1 MLSATTNT
9 ATEASWSQ
17 VLSQKRIKNFITPEK
32 VEIKALVSDTL
43 KINRCS
49 SCKSVCS
56 GFECKSCFLKR
67 QRECADCKKNFSAV
81 MQDGSIKPRCKDCHT
96 KFITKNM
103 KSCSGCKKSIQGTL
117 KDGKKVDKCVDCYK
131 AGFNYCP
138 CGSRTYKEN
147 KLCSPCYKEQLK
159 MEQEH
164 LEEQSRQQEEKR
176 LAELLLTK
184 VEEEKKKANILDG
197 YFISKCQKCKK
208 KSKGNFKICI
218 KCKEKNV

>member
-1 MLSATTNT
+1 MISAVTNT
-9 ATEASWSQ
+9 ATEASWTQ
-17 VLSQKRIKNFITPEK
+17 VLSKKRIKKNFTSDKLEMKP
-32 VEIKALVSDTL
+32 LVSETI
-43 KINRCS
+43 KIKRCS
-49 SCKSVCS
+49 SCNSVCS

-67 QRECADCKKNFSAV
+67 QRECTDCKKNFSAV
-81 MQDGSIKPRCKDCHT
+81 MQDGSIKPLCKNCHT
-96 KFITKNM
+96 KFMDKNM
-103 KSCSGCKKSIQGTL
+103 KSCSVCKKLIKETL
-117 KDGKKVDKCVDCYK
+117 KVGKTVVKCIDCYK
-131 AGFNYCP
+131 ASFNYCP

-159 MEQEH
+159 IEQEH
-164 LEEQSRQQEEKR
+164 LEEQARQQEENR

>member
-1 MLSATTNT
+1 MTIIKSPFRLSLFGGSSDYKEFYEKHGSLIIGTTINKYNYICIRT
-9 ATEASWSQ
+9 RPNIMSKKSVITYSKLEEVISFDEITNP
-17 VLSQKRIKNFITPEK
+17 LIKE
-32 VEIKALVSDTL
+32 TL
-43 KINRCS
+43 K
-49 SCKSVCS
+49 V
-56 GFECKSCFLKR
+56 
-67 QRECADCKKNFSAV
+67 
-81 MQDGSIKPRCKDCHT
+81 
-96 KFITKNM
+96 
-103 KSCSGCKKSIQGTL
+103 
-117 KDGKKVDKCVDCYK
+117 GKTVVKCIDCYK
-131 AGFNYCP
+131 ASFNYCP

-159 MEQEH
+159 IEQEH
-164 LEEQSRQQEEKR
+164 LEEQARQQEENR

>member
-1 MLSATTNT
+1 MFVMLST
-9 ATEASWSQ
+9 ATNPTEVSWTQ
-17 VLSQKRIKNFITPEK
+17 VISKKRIKKDFTTEK
-32 VEIKALVSDTL
+32 VESDTL

-81 MQDGSIKPRCKDCHT
+81 MEDGSIKPRCKDCHT

-117 KDGKKVDKCVDCYK
+117 KDGKIVDKCVDCYK
-131 AGFNYCP
+131 ASFNYCP

-159 MEQEH
+159 IEQEH
-164 LEEQSRQQEEKR
+164 LEEQARLREEKR
-176 LAELLLTK
+176 LAELLLVK
-184 VEEEKKKANILDG
+184 IEEEKKAHILDG

-208 KSKGNFKICI
+208 KSKGNFKICM
-218 KCKEKNV
+218 KCKEKDV